1 MAVYTTTLAKKIETG
16 THVTPQARACS
27 RDHAPVPAGAWLSQ
41 FFGQGSITVKSWRST
56 VSLSSVKTTQSGS
69 WPAMRVISLGIR
81 TVPVLS
87 VAKKLAAPRPSSDS
101 TCRQHVPADEGAWS
115 GLTVDSVLK
124 NFGLVFFFFSLLEVM
139 TGRGEL
145 TECSKLTCFAKR
157 MLDMVPGDS
166 GKWDRRSLSATIRD
180 RRRTCQVESELGKG
194 KNRPN
199 TTYPSS
205 KEEEKASSTHKSKFT
220 NESKSRT
227 ESDVRSTNCCVHAC
241 MHYAQLRSCS
251 ACFVSV
257 ELGLS
262 NDSF

>member
-1 MAVYTTTLAKKIETG
+1 
-16 THVTPQARACS
+16 
-27 RDHAPVPAGAWLSQ
+27 
-41 FFGQGSITVKSWRST
+41 
-56 VSLSSVKTTQSGS
+56 
-69 WPAMRVISLGIR
+69 MRVISLGIR

-87 VAKKLAAPRPSSDS
+87 VAKKLSAPRPSSDS
-101 TCRQHVPADEGAWS
+101 TCRQHIPADEGAWS
-115 GLTVDSVLK
+115 GLTVDWVLK
-124 NFGLVFFFFSLLEVM
+124 NFGLVVFFSLLEVM

-157 MLDMVPGDS
+157 MLDMVLGDS
-166 GKWDRRSLSATIRD
+166 GKWDRRSLSATVRD

-194 KNRPN
+194 KIGLIRRIQAPKKKKK
-199 TTYPSS
+199 P
-205 KEEEKASSTHKSKFT
+205 SSTHESKFT

-227 ESDVRSTNCCVHAC
+227 EADVRSTNCCVHAC

-251 ACFVSV
+251 VCFVSV